1 MNLYFDR
8 LIERNLL
15 KDVPYNKKILITGC
29 SGFIGDYILQA
40 LTSPAFNKKNIIH
53 GIDIVK
59 PKKKFKNFKFFKR
72 NLLKIKHSSIPK
84 VKYDYIIH
92 LAGIPSPTYYKKFP
106 LGTIFLNSN
115 LSEILLKKAN
125 KDKSKF
131 IYFSSSEIYGNPS
144 SDKIPTNESYNGYV
158 SSISDRSCYDE
169 SKRMGETLT
178 YVYRNNYK
186 VDCKIIR
193 PFNFYGNGMRYN
205 DKRIIP
211 QFFYQALNTKKITV
225 FDNGKQ
231 TRTYCHIYDAT
242 IMILK
247 IIFSGKQFVYNV
259 GNSNEEISAEKI
271 AKRIVKKFS
280 DNRVK
285 IIRVPYPKNYPSD
298 EPRRRC
304 PDMNKFIKEFKYKP
318 KIKLD
323 YGLKIFK
330 EFALEEY

>member
-1 MNLYFDR
+1 MNINFV
-8 LIERNLL
+8 NLL
-15 KDVPYNKKILITGC
+15 KKNLSRNIPLRKKILITGC
-29 SGFIGDYILQA
+29 SGFIGIHLLQA
-40 LTSPAFNKKNIIH
+40 LTTLNSKKKNIIH
-53 GIDIVK
+53 GIDIIK
-59 PKKKFKNFKFFKR
+59 PKKKFDKFKFFKR
-72 NLLKIKHSSIPK
+72 NLLKVSSKGIPK
-84 VKYDYIIH
+84 IKYDYIIH
-92 LAGIPSPTYYKKFP
+92 LAGIPSPTYYKQNP

-115 LSEILLKKAN
+115 LAEILLKKS
-125 KDKSKF
+125 KQDKSKF

-144 SDKIPTNESYNGYV
+144 KNKIPTEESYNGYV

-178 YVYRNNYK
+178 YVYKNKYN

-193 PFNFYGNGMRYN
+193 PFNFYGSGMRHN

-211 QFFYQALNTKKITV
+211 QFFYQAINTKKISV

-247 IIFSGKQFVYNV
+247 IIFSGKYFVYNV

-271 AKRIVKKFS
+271 AKKIVKKFNDKS
-280 DNRVK
+280 IK
-285 IIRVPYPKNYPSD
+285 ISRVPYPKNYPSD

-304 PDMNKFIKEFKYKP
+304 PSIKRFLKEFRYKP
-318 KIKLD
+318 KVNLD
-323 YGLKIFK
+323 KGLNLFK
-330 EFALEEY
+330 DFAQKEY

>member
-1 MNLYFDR
+1 MYFEK
-8 LIERNLL
+8 LLKENLL
-15 KDVPYNKKILITGC
+15 KDIPFKKKILITGC

-40 LTSPAFNKKNIIH
+40 LTASVFNNKNIIH
-53 GIDIVK
+53 GIDIIK
-59 PKKKFKNFKFFKR
+59 PKNKYKNFKFFKR
-72 NLLKIKHSSIPK
+72 NLLKITPSSIPK
-84 VKYDYIIH
+84 IKYDYIIH

-115 LSEILLKKAN
+115 LAEILLKKSN
-125 KDKSKF
+125 IDKSKF

-144 SDKIPTNESYNGYV
+144 ADKIPTDESYNGYV

-178 YVYRNNYK
+178 YVYKNAYN

-193 PFNFYGNGMRYN
+193 PFNFYGDGMKHN

-231 TRTYCHIYDAT
+231 TRTYCHIYDA
-242 IMILK
+242 IVMILK
-247 IIFSGKQFVYNV
+247 IIFSGKQFVYNI
-259 GNSNEEISAEKI
+259 GNSNEEISAHNI
-271 AKRIVKKFS
+271 AKKIVKKF
-280 DNRVK
+280 DKKTTK
-285 IIRVPYPKNYPSD
+285 ILKVPYPKNYPSD

-304 PDMNKFIKEFKYKP
+304 PSMRKFINEFKYKP

-323 YGLKIFK
+323 VGLDMFK
-330 EFALEEY
+330 EFAMKKY

>member
-1 MNLYFDR
+1 MHFEKL
-8 LIERNLL
+8 LKENLL
-15 KDVPYNKKILITGC
+15 KDIPFKKKILITGC

-40 LTSPAFNKKNIIH
+40 LTASVFNNKNIIH
-53 GIDIVK
+53 GIDIIK
-59 PKKKFKNFKFFKR
+59 PKNKYKNFKFFKR
-72 NLLKIKHSSIPK
+72 NLLKITSSSIPK
-84 VKYDYIIH
+84 IKYDYIIH

-115 LSEILLKKAN
+115 LAEILLKKS
-125 KDKSKF
+125 KVDKSKF

-144 SDKIPTNESYNGYV
+144 SDKIPTDKLYNGYV

-178 YVYRNNYK
+178 YVYKNTYN

-193 PFNFYGNGMRYN
+193 PFNFYGDGMKYN

-231 TRTYCHIYDAT
+231 TRTYCHIYDAI

-247 IIFSGKQFVYNV
+247 IIFSGKQFVYNI
-259 GNSNEEISAEKI
+259 GNSDEEISAYYI
-271 AKRIVKKFS
+271 AKKISKKF
-280 DNRVK
+280 NEKAIK
-285 IIRVPYPKNYPSD
+285 ILKVPYPKNYPSD

-304 PDMNKFIKEFKYKP
+304 PNMRKFINEFKYKP
-318 KIKLD
+318 KIKLEK
-323 YGLKIFK
+323 GLDMFK
-330 EFALEEY
+330 EFALKKYC